1 MDILVSFYL
10 LSMKYKEL
18 IDAAVE
24 HLRKYPGAGGGRGEG
39 GAGWGD
45 GGIGWWFE
53 AGDEKRWKGG
63 ARWMY
68 ERLNEL
74 DGGFRR
80 PFDAE
85 INYAGYGRLKYGIC
99 LTGFFWSGWWLST
112 YEILYIPFSVL
123 IFYLLEVQFL
133 FLFPLLIDQAKRP
146 VWTGIREVLRIGLIR
161 CIMTVIPISIFMM
174 TGLFI
179 KGNRLRNWYIGCLA
193 VLIWYNDEVRVRI

>member
-1 MDILVSFYL
+1 MN
-10 LSMKYKEL
+10 YKEL

-24 HLRKYPGAGGGRGEG
+24 HLRKHP
-39 GAGWGD
+39 GD
-45 GGIGWWFE
+45 GSGTKG
-53 AGDEKRWKGG
+53 WKGG

-74 DGGFRR
+74 GSGYRR

-85 INYAGYGRLKYGIC
+85 INYTGYGCLKYGIC
-99 LTGFFWSGWWLST
+99 LAGFFWSGWWLST

-123 IFYLLEVQFL
+123 VFYLLEVQFL
-133 FLFPLLIDQAKRP
+133 FLFPLLIDQVKRP
-146 VWTGIREVLRIGLIR
+146 VWTGIQEVLKIGLIR

-174 TGLFI
+174 MGLL
-179 KGNRLRNWYIGCLA
+179 KKRNRLRNWYIGCLA